1 MRPEEKHDLQ
11 PFELD
16 YWFCLFVC
24 LLSSSNSFESCQF
37 KKKKKCIQGVLLLE
51 LWGSKALYPHYHL
64 GFPELPPKNH
74 QEITGLSHH

>member
-37 KKKKKCIQGVLLLE
+37 KKKKNA
-51 LWGSKALYPHYHL
+51 SKEFSCLSCGGPKPSTLTITLVSLSYLQRIIKKSL
-64 GFPELPPKNH
+64 G
-74 QEITGLSHH
+74 